1 MMKIRIDGK
10 ELKGIVEKAV
20 CNMDKKAG
28 SPILRKVVL
37 IDNGNDLKAY
47 TTDMEGYLQIST
59 RNYESMKSG
68 IIGIDEEDLKVLLKM
83 NGDVIITEIEDNILV
98 QNGKKS
104 ISLCKYNI
112 SEFPDIPEAT
122 YTDVLQ
128 FSENEFHETIN
139 NLNTFTSDNK
149 NDKMMQAIHF
159 NINDS
164 RVETLDGHRIGLRT
178 IRDEEKIVDDG
189 KICIHNMIV
198 SDLKKTLDKKS
209 KEPVTISTSDKYIKV
224 SGKEF
229 TYIQRRLEGE
239 YFRVSQML
247 TSDYDFSFK
256 ADTQGMLSHMKY
268 YTDNVIGKNDRKPV
282 IFNISDDITTYGK
295 NTRFEVSDTLEIK
308 EHSGKDI
315 TIAFNPYFI
324 VDALKVADADEV
336 VITGVNP
343 KAPIFITGNKY
354 SFIVLPVNIEP
365 ETNERME
372 KYLRKVS
379 AV

>member
-1 MMKIRIDGK
+1 MKIRIDGK
-10 ELKGIVEKAV
+10 ELKGIIEKAV
-20 CNMDKKAG
+20 CNINKKAG
-28 SPILRKVVL
+28 SPILHKVVL

-47 TTDMEGYLQIST
+47 TTDMEGYLEVST
-59 RNYESMKSG
+59 SNYESMESG

-104 ISLCKYNI
+104 ISLCKYDI

-122 YTDVLQ
+122 YADVLQ
-128 FSENEFHETIN
+128 FSENEFQETIN
-139 NLNTFTSDNK
+139 NLNTFTSDNE
-149 NDKMMQAIHF
+149 NNKMMQAIHF

-164 RVETLDGHRIGLRT
+164 RVEALDGHRIGLKT
-178 IRDEEKIVDDG
+178 IKDEEKIVDDG

-209 KEPVTISTSDKYIKV
+209 KEPIIISTSDKYIKV

-229 TYIQRRLEGE
+229 TYIQKRLEGE
-239 YFRVSQML
+239 YFRVNQML

-256 ADTQGMLSHMKY
+256 VDTQEMLSHTKY
-268 YTDNVIGKNDRKPV
+268 YTDNVIGKDDHKPV
-282 IFNISDDITTYGK
+282 IFNISADITTYGK
-295 NTRFEVSDTLEIK
+295 NARFEVSDTLEIK

-315 TIAFNPYFI
+315 TIAFDPYFV

-336 VITGVNP
+336 VITGINP

-354 SFIVLPVNIEP
+354 SFLVLPVNIKP
-365 ETNERME
+365 ETIDTME
-372 KYLRKVS
+372 KYLSKVK